1 MSSDE
6 ASGGVVGQI
15 LTHENLALLR
25 KSDRLVILAAGLVVV
40 AALGGIAVLRE
51 NAALATTLAVSSML
65 IVAGLVALV
74 QWRALSFGDL
84 ESELADQSAAARAVN
99 GDWWQVVRDD
109 DHPGLTYLAIRIAPV
124 AERHAMH
131 GITFDAQGHRAARWS
146 TDAVAIRSSTPVEI
160 YYVWRGMAYLEG
172 GSQLVSGLGRFRFD
186 SVGREELPLEGEGAF
201 TRGSTTEM
209 EFGAARGVEFTRL
222 TAAEAEQLQADPSCL
237 PRLAIEA
244 YVAFGLEDDRALL
257 RP

>member
-1 MSSDE
+1 MAKDE
-6 ASGGVVGQI
+6 DPAGVVGQL

-25 KSDRLVILAAGLVVV
+25 KGDRLVILAAGLVVV

-51 NAALATTLAVSSML
+51 NAPLATVLAVSSML

-84 ESELADQSAAARAVN
+84 ESEIADQSAAAQAVN

-109 DHPGLTYLAIRIAPV
+109 DHPGLTYVAIRIAPV

-131 GITFDAQGHRAARWS
+131 GITFDSEGRRVARWS
-146 TDAVAIRSSTPVEI
+146 TDAVAIRSSTPVEL
-160 YYVWRGMAYLEG
+160 YYVWRGTAYLQD

-186 SVGREELPLEGEGAF
+186 SVGREERPLDGEGAF
-201 TRGSTTEM
+201 TRGSTVEM
-209 EFGAARGVEFTRL
+209 QFGPARGVELTRL
-222 TAAEAEQLQADPSCL
+222 SAAEAQRLQADPSCL
-237 PRLAIEA
+237 AQLAREA
-244 YVAFGLEDDRALL
+244 YATLGLDEQRTLL